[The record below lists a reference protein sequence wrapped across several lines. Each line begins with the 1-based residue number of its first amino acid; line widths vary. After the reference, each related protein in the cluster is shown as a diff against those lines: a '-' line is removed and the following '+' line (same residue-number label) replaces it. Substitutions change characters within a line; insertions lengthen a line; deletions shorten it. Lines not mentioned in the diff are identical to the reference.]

1 MSSAP
6 PVTGGSPAGQ
16 SAVPAPVTSRRQR
29 LALVAALYST
39 QNLSL
44 GFFSYGFLTIAQ
56 ARGVSLAAIGAAAG
70 VATLLVLKF
79 LWAPLVDR
87 HGSRRWGHYRGWLIL
102 TQSTLG
108 LGAAALALFDPAED
122 FGVLL
127 GLFAFLFIV
136 AGTQDVASDAAATRV
151 LPPEDRGLGNGF
163 QSAGS
168 SLAQVVG
175 GGVILLVYHAAGWQ
189 VAALTLAAF
198 SLVALPFVL
207 AWREEEDSRGLPVP
221 RVTLRSA
228 LGFFADRRVRL
239 WALVLMPAYTAG
251 ATIAYNLVRPILV
264 DAGKSEGWIG
274 LYVVIGGSI
283 VGVVAGITAGA
294 FISSVGSRRA
304 LLWLGLVQVVAAL
317 GTLPIALGAVQPWL
331 VLGVVALSNGAF
343 AAAFAVIFTI
353 SMGLTRPESAGTDF
367 TFFTTISSLLM
378 VICGGGG
385 IALSGALGFP
395 AVVAGAAVLAAIGL
409 LVVVRWSGVV
419 LGPDRDA
426 PAPGG

>member
-16 SAVPAPVTSRRQR
+16 GAVPTPVTSRRQR

-122 FGVLL
+122 
-127 GLFAFLFIV
+127 
-136 AGTQDVASDAAATRV
+136 
-151 LPPEDRGLGNGF
+151 RGLGNGF

-207 AWREEEDSRGLPVP
+207 AWREEDDSRGLPVP

-228 LGFFADRRVRL
+228 LGFFADARVRL

-251 ATIAYNLVRPILV
+251 ATVAYNLVRPMLV

-283 VGVVAGITAGA
+283 VGVLAGVTAGA
-294 FISSVGSRRA
+294 FISSVGNRRA
-304 LLWLGLVQVVAAL
+304 LVRLGVLQVAATL

-385 IALSGALGFP
+385 IALAGALGFP
-395 AVVAGAAVLAAIGL
+395 AVVAGAAVLAVLGL
-409 LVVVRWSGVV
+409 LVVVRLSGVV
-419 LGPDRDA
+419 LGPDRGVPSSA
-426 PAPGG
+426 G